1 MEQITTDNVK
11 MVKDQIMQELEGMLQ
26 QKEEAD
32 NVFEMAAY
40 IDSMEKKLDAVTGEL
55 VNIKNQLAEMERR
68 RERKPLW
75 EMISEAVAKL
85 ELKCGALKQQLT
97 EVKTG
102 IREKAA
108 EIVKD
113 ARSKGKAALNRI
125 TELFCVRETLVQMKK
140 NVNRMQGDV
149 SHTIGKI
156 ESFGTNMRE
165 AGQKIANAFRVI
177 ADRSEADYSQR
188 KGKIS
193 KTKLY
198 AKPWKMIRDH
208 LETMER
214 RYDRAIERLDSLA
227 NAVDKEKAADNKS
240 VDKNYLKTDISPV
253 ITAETRLGFQYGA
266 EAFET
271 QQLEAG
277 KEKTESSISKNIS
290 AEIGKRR

>member
-1 MEQITTDNVK
+1 MEQITTANVK
-11 MVKDQIMQELEGMLQ
+11 MVKDQIMEELEGMLQ

-68 RERKPLW
+68 RERKPLR
-75 EMISEAVAKL
+75 EMISEAVEKL

>member
-1 MEQITTDNVK
+1 
-11 MVKDQIMQELEGMLQ
+11 
-26 QKEEAD
+26 
-32 NVFEMAAY
+32 
-40 IDSMEKKLDAVTGEL
+40 
-55 VNIKNQLAEMERR
+55 
-68 RERKPLW
+68 
-75 EMISEAVAKL
+75 
-85 ELKCGALKQQLT
+85 
-97 EVKTG
+97 
-102 IREKAA
+102 
-108 EIVKD
+108 
-113 ARSKGKAALNRI
+113 
-125 TELFCVRETLVQMKK
+125 
-140 NVNRMQGDV
+140 
-149 SHTIGKI
+149 
-156 ESFGTNMRE
+156 MRD

-240 VDKNYLKTDISPV
+240 VDKNYLETDISPV